1 MTVRWTVRAA
11 GGPSRS
17 ETVSPQ
23 ATERE
28 PPLCKGRGTAER
40 RWRDCEDVVKLRR
53 LMTATIPQSKPTV
66 LPAPFTQGGLSER
79 SCRLFVRKC
88 QTVPAPLGAASI
100 IGLCPHMENPR
111 LSRGIFICSFPLN
124 AHPITSSPLSHPVVR
139 KYHFLPFLYCQKM
152 ATMIE
157 YSRRQEKQRRIV
169 EL

>member
-1 MTVRWTVRAA
+1 MLFYCKSKPPAVSGV
-11 GGPSRS
+11 PYSFQRS
-17 ETVSPQ
+17 LPLPLEEVSPQ

-88 QTVPAPLGAASI
+88 QTVSAPLGAASI

-111 LSRGIFICSFPLN
+111 LSRGFPFCRHIGNLHSLWLFPLCRF
-124 AHPITSSPLSHPVVR
+124 HISQGYFFQMVSLGPYIIGRL
-139 KYHFLPFLYCQKM
+139 
-152 ATMIE
+152 
-157 YSRRQEKQRRIV
+157 
-169 EL
+169 